1 MPLPKNSSIS
11 LQGHS
16 RPGEGTT
23 TRPKVAMVVRM
34 TEDALDA
41 LQNLTPADK
50 MDFELGGDKPVSHP
64 SPLLIISFFRY
75 QHRLLL
81 TVG

>member
-1 MPLPKNSSIS
+1 
-11 LQGHS
+11 
-16 RPGEGTT
+16 
-23 TRPKVAMVVRM
+23 MVVRM

-75 QHRLLL
+75 RHRLLL